1 MNNKI
6 EKPVLFPVH
15 FTAEPDEEFNRQLAA
30 LHRLL
35 DDEAQIL
42 APAALGSPVP
52 DAADAVVLPEVLGA
66 AYRSMP
72 QLKAIQVPLLIITS
86 EFGTVSMWD
95 WEIAAYMR
103 SEGICSLAP
112 SNLEQAKKM
121 CRALGVK
128 RQLRKSKFLVFQD
141 NPGAGFQASIF
152 KRFYW
157 WEDECTQSIR
167 TKFGVE
173 IVRKSFKELGE
184 SAQAISDTEATR
196 AADARKIP
204 VDGVTSRGLLS
215 ALKIYLAVKRELDAD
230 PSYQAVGINCL
241 NESHFS
247 DTTPCLAWNLLY
259 EEEKMIW
266 GCEADTMTMLT
277 KLILHRSLDVP
288 IMMTN
293 LYPFILGQAALKH
306 ERIPLFPDVK
316 EPENCILVAHCGY
329 LGVVPQSFSTEWS
342 LKPKVLAIVNDNAT
356 AIDARLPEGPV
367 TLAKLHP
374 KLDLISVAEGCLESY
389 AQYGDSDCKN
399 GGVIRVK
406 NGPELVRS
414 LASHHYLVTTGHNLS
429 DIRMLGRIFDF
440 AVESL

>member
-1 MNNKI
+1 MKNKI
-6 EKPVLFPVH
+6 EKPVLLPVH
-15 FTAEPDEEFNRQLAA
+15 FTAEPDEECNRQLAA

-35 DDEAQIL
+35 DDEAEIL

-52 DAADAVVLPEVLGA
+52 TAADAVVLPEVLGA
-66 AYRSMP
+66 AYRNMP
-72 QLKAIQVPLLIITS
+72 QLKAIRVPLLIITS

-95 WEIAAYMR
+95 WEIAACMR
-103 SEGICSLAP
+103 SEGIRSLAP
-112 SNLEQAKKM
+112 SNLEQARKM

-157 WEDECTQSIR
+157 WEDECTQRICA
-167 TKFGVE
+167 KFGVE
-173 IVRKSFKELGE
+173 IVRKSFQELGQ
-184 SAQAISDTEATR
+184 SAQAISDAEAS
-196 AADARKIP
+196 AAAGARKIP
-204 VDGVTSRGLLS
+204 VDGMSSRGLLS
-215 ALKIYLAVKRELDAD
+215 ALKIYLAVQRELDAD
-230 PSYQAVGINCL
+230 QAVQAVGINCL

-266 GCEADTMTMLT
+266 GCEADTMAMLT

-306 ERIPLFPDVK
+306 ERIPSFPDVK

-329 LGVVPQSFSTEWS
+329 FGVVPQSFSTEWS

-374 KLDLISVAEGCLESY
+374 KLDLMSVAEGCLESY
-389 AQYGDSDCKN
+389 AQYADSDCKN

-414 LASHHYLVTTGHNLS
+414 LASHHYLVTTGHNQS
-429 DIRMLGRIFDF
+429 DIQMLGRIFDF